1 MAVILIKILYFGNN
15 KEFAN
20 AVAYTYEYAKKN
32 NELDDIQVVAK
43 YSDTVEIIKELM
55 NLGYD
60 IASIIDMRS
69 DYADEYIIKL
79 TCNEIWC
86 EPAKRECGYF
96 STFTYACFIMDY
108 CNSKILKYIDSSL
121 MFEASIDE
129 DECSGDCEN
138 CSAHETEFSN
148 DRQYVERYSVN
159 GNEVDKATYDEV
171 AEKFQ
176 NKYMES
182 VADML
187 LSYCEFMD
195 EIRKIG

>member
-1 MAVILIKILYFGNN
+1 MILIKNLRFGNY
-15 KEFAN
+15 EELAS

-32 NELDDIQVVAK
+32 NEIDDIQVVAK

-60 IASIIDMRS
+60 VSSIIDMRS
-69 DYADEYIIKL
+69 DYAYEYIIKL
-79 TCNEIWC
+79 TCNGIWC
-86 EPAKRECGYF
+86 EPAKREYGYF

-121 MFEASIDE
+121 MFETSIDE

-138 CSAHETEFSN
+138 CPAHETELSN
-148 DRQYVERYSVN
+148 NRQYVGRYSVN
-159 GNEVDKATYDEV
+159 GKEVDKATYDEV
-171 AEKFQ
+171 AEKFH